1 MSNLIEVRTTS
12 GNYHNV
18 EIKGSNNSRTE
29 VVETIVDSPEF
40 MWTTGKWAI
49 RCDSV
54 ESIRFI
60 GNDWT
65 D

>member
-12 GNYHNV
+12 GDYHNV

-49 RCDSV
+49 RCDCI
-54 ESIRFI
+54 EAIRFI

>member
-1 MSNLIEVRTTS
+1 MSSLIEVRTTS
-12 GNYHNV
+12 GDYHNV
-18 EIKGSNNSRTE
+18 EIKGSDNSRTE
-29 VVETIVDSPEF
+29 VSEAIVDSAEF
-40 MWTTGKWAI
+40 MWTTDKWAI

-54 ESIRFI
+54 EAIRFI